1 MHAARIRADPVG
13 HKRFGKLRRMG
24 LLFRIPAWPK
34 EDAVILLRKTLA
46 ALAALLLALAVTE
59 VHAQAQS
66 MPQLSRDYI
75 RLDPPRPVASGDKIE
90 VIEFFY
96 YGCPVCYELEPT
108 LARWSFNAPGSI
120 MLRRV
125 PAMSSDNWD
134 NFAKLFY
141 TLEAMGQLARLH
153 WPVYDNFH
161 FNGVKLNEEAPMV
174 NWVSHNGLDKEK
186 FVGIYRSPEIQAK
199 LAAAR
204 EMTQNYEIKGVPSI
218 VVDGKFVTSARM
230 AGGTREL
237 MRVVDQL
244 VELARKE
251 RGK

>member
-1 MHAARIRADPVG
+1 M
-13 HKRFGKLRRMG
+13 
-24 LLFRIPAWPK
+24 
-34 EDAVILLRKTLA
+34 ILLRK
-46 ALAALLLALAVTE
+46 ALAALLLALA
-59 VHAQAQS
+59 AAGAYAQS
-66 MPQLSRDYI
+66 VPQLGRDYL
-75 RLDPPRPVASGDKIE
+75 RLDPPRTVTSGDKIE

-96 YGCPVCYELEPT
+96 YGCPVCYELEPA
-108 LARWSFNAPGSI
+108 LSRWFFNAPGSI
-120 MLRRV
+120 ALRRV
-125 PAMSSDNWD
+125 PALSSDNWD

-161 FNGVKLNEEAPMV
+161 FDGVKLNEEAAMV
-174 NWVSHNGLDKEK
+174 KWVAGNGVDRQK
-186 FVGIYRSPEIQAK
+186 FVSTYRSPEIQAK

-204 EMTQNYEIKGVPSI
+204 TMTQSYEIKGVPSI

-237 MRVVDQL
+237 MQVVDQL

>member
-1 MHAARIRADPVG
+1 MI
-13 HKRFGKLRRMG
+13 F
-24 LLFRIPAWPK
+24 
-34 EDAVILLRKTLA
+34 LRKALA
-46 ALAALLLALAVTE
+46 TLAALLLALGTAG

-66 MPQLSRDYI
+66 VPQLGRDYVRI
-75 RLDPPRPVASGDKIE
+75 DPPRPVPSGDKIE

-108 LARWSFNAPGSI
+108 LSRWLFNAPGSSVA
-120 MLRRV
+120 LRRV
-125 PAMSSDNWD
+125 PALSSDNWD

-141 TLEAMGQLARLH
+141 TLEATGHLARLH

-161 FNGVKLNEEAPMV
+161 FDGIKLNEEPVMA
-174 NWVSHNGLDKEK
+174 NWVSHNGVDREK
-186 FVGIYRSPEIQAK
+186 FIGAYNSPEIQAK

-204 EMTQNYEIKGVPSI
+204 EMTRNYEIKGVPSI

-237 MRVVDQL
+237 MQL
-244 VELARKE
+244 VDRLVDLARKE
-251 RGK
+251 RAK

>member
-1 MHAARIRADPVG
+1 MQLG
-13 HKRFGKLRRMG
+13 LGKETMI
-24 LLFRIPAWPK
+24 LF
-34 EDAVILLRKTLA
+34 RKTLA
-46 ALAALLLALAVTE
+46 ALAAVLLALGAAG
-59 VHAQAQS
+59 VHAQAPAL
-66 MPQLSRDYI
+66 PQLSRDYV

-108 LARWSFNAPGSI
+108 LARWVYNAPSSI
-120 MLRRV
+120 TLRRV
-125 PAMSSDNWD
+125 PALSSDNWD

-141 TLEAMGQLARLH
+141 TLEATGHLARLH

-161 FNGVKLNEEAPMV
+161 FDGIKLNEEAVML
-174 NWVSHNGLDKEK
+174 NWASHNGVDKEK
-186 FVGIYRSPEIQAK
+186 FSSAYNSPEIQAK

-204 EMTQNYEIKGVPSI
+204 EMTRDYEIKGVPSI

-237 MRVVDQL
+237 MQLVDRL

-251 RGK
+251 RAK

>member
-1 MHAARIRADPVG
+1 MIVR
-13 HKRFGKLRRMG
+13 
-24 LLFRIPAWPK
+24 
-34 EDAVILLRKTLA
+34 RKTLA
-46 ALAALLLALAVTE
+46 ALAAVLLALLATG

-66 MPQLSRDYI
+66 MPQLGRDYV

-108 LARWSFNAPGSI
+108 LARWFFNGNGSVA
-120 MLRRV
+120 LRRV
-125 PAMSSDNWD
+125 PALATDNWD
-134 NFAKLFY
+134 SFAKLFY
-141 TLEAMGQLARLH
+141 TLEATGHLARLH

-161 FNGVKLNEEAPMV
+161 FDGVKLNEEAPMV

-186 FVGIYRSPEIQAK
+186 FVRIYNSPEIQAK
-199 LAAAR
+199 LVTAR
-204 EMTQNYEIKGVPSI
+204 EMTRNYEIKGVPSI

-237 MRVVDQL
+237 MQLVDQL

-251 RGK
+251 RAK

>member
-1 MHAARIRADPVG
+1 MMV
-13 HKRFGKLRRMG
+13 
-24 LLFRIPAWPK
+24 
-34 EDAVILLRKTLA
+34 LRKTLA
-46 ALAALLLALAVTE
+46 ALAALLLALAAAGVQ
-59 VHAQAQS
+59 AQAPTL
-66 MPQLSRDYI
+66 PQLSRDYV

-96 YGCPVCYELEPT
+96 YGCPACYELEPT

-125 PAMSSDNWD
+125 PALSSDNWD

-141 TLEAMGQLARLH
+141 TLEATGHLARLH

-161 FNGVKLNEEAPMV
+161 FDGIKLNEEAVMV
-174 NWVSHNGLDKEK
+174 DWVSHNGVDKEK
-186 FVGIYRSPEIQAK
+186 FISAYHSPEIQAK

-204 EMTQNYEIKGVPSI
+204 EMTRDYEIKGVPSI
-218 VVDGKFVTSARM
+218 VIDGKFVTSARM

-237 MRVVDQL
+237 MQLIDPL

-251 RGK
+251 RAK